1 MVPFKEVQ
9 IALSGEDIMKNLLKE
24 SPQRN
29 KSIIIREATK
39 RDIPQIIA
47 ISQTTDNFKMSR
59 WSNRFSSQELCF
71 WIKDN
76 RSLVIVT
83 TLGSKILGYTY
94 GFFLSSKW
102 FYLDEFVV
110 LPNVRGIGIGEKM
123 YAYLREKCRLR
134 GIQLVQGLVKES
146 KTRALKSLAAHGL
159 LHKGS
164 KCIWVEDWLC
174 Y

>member
-1 MVPFKEVQ
+1 
-9 IALSGEDIMKNLLKE
+9 MKNLLKE

-29 KSIIIREATK
+29 KSIIIREATQ

-47 ISQTTDNFKMSR
+47 ISKTTDSFKMSM
-59 WSNRFSSQELCF
+59 WSNRFGREELCF
-71 WIKDN
+71 WIKDK

-83 TLGSKILGYTY
+83 TIGSKILGYAY

-123 YAYLREKCRLR
+123 YAFLREKCRLR
-134 GIQLVQGLVKES
+134 GIQLVQGLVKEKKS
-146 KTRALKSLAAHGL
+146 RALKSLSANRL
-159 LHKGS
+159 LHKGC